1 MRIARPSAENPN
13 IGATQTLKSQGMRR
27 DRLDEAIFAAAEKL
41 QEAKVAQ
48 DLELLADFV
57 TDVAVVRVEF

>member
-1 MRIARPSAENPN
+1 
-13 IGATQTLKSQGMRR
+13 MRR